1 LFWCIKKKVLYLGIS
16 NHLKNR
22 KMDLSIIRKVADRF
36 TDTFNEE
43 IEDRLTDE
51 GLDAT
56 EQEVDAVIEEIV
68 KIYK

>member
-1 LFWCIKKKVLYLGIS
+1 MYNKIIFISLYR
-16 NHLKNR
+16 NHLKLKR
-22 KMDLSIIRKVADRF
+22 MDLNIIRKVADRF

-43 IEDRLTDE
+43 IEDRLMDE

>member
-1 LFWCIKKKVLYLGIS
+1 MNYTQTKVDS
-16 NHLKNR
+16 KTS
-22 KMDLSIIRKVADRF
+22 DIIRKVADRF

-43 IEDRLTDE
+43 IEDRLMDE

-56 EQEVDAVIEEIV
+56 EQEVEAVIREIV

>member
-1 LFWCIKKKVLYLGIS
+1 M
-16 NHLKNR
+16 R
-22 KMDLSIIRKVADRF
+22 DLSIIRKVADRF

-43 IEDRLTDE
+43 IEDRLINE

-56 EQEVDAVIEEIV
+56 EQEVEAVIEEIV

>member
-1 LFWCIKKKVLYLGIS
+1 MYNKIIFISLYR
-16 NHLKNR
+16 NHLKLKR
-22 KMDLSIIRKVADRF
+22 MDLNIIRKVADRF

-43 IEDRLTDE
+43 IEDRLIDE

>member
-1 LFWCIKKKVLYLGIS
+1 MYNKIIFISLYR
-16 NHLKNR
+16 NHLKLKR
-22 KMDLSIIRKVADRF
+22 MDLNIIRKVADRF

-43 IEDRLTDE
+43 IEDRLMDE
-51 GLDAT
+51 GLEAT

>member
-1 LFWCIKKKVLYLGIS
+1 MGIS

-22 KMDLSIIRKVADRF
+22 KMDLNIIRKVADRF

-43 IEDRLTDE
+43 IEDRLMDE
-51 GLDAT
+51 GLEAT

>member
-1 LFWCIKKKVLYLGIS
+1 MGIS

-43 IEDRLTDE
+43 IEDRLMDE

>member
-1 LFWCIKKKVLYLGIS
+1 
-16 NHLKNR
+16 
-22 KMDLSIIRKVADRF
+22 MDLNIIRKVADRF

-43 IEDRLTDE
+43 IEDRLINE

-56 EQEVDAVIEEIV
+56 EQQVEAVIQEIV

>member
-1 LFWCIKKKVLYLGIS
+1 MGIS
-16 NHLKNR
+16 NHLKIKR
-22 KMDLSIIRKVADRF
+22 MDLNIIRKVADRF

-51 GLDAT
+51 GLEAT

>member
-1 LFWCIKKKVLYLGIS
+1 MGIS

-22 KMDLSIIRKVADRF
+22 KMDLNIIRKVADRF

-43 IEDRLTDE
+43 IEDRLIDE

>member
-1 LFWCIKKKVLYLGIS
+1 MGIS
-16 NHLKNR
+16 NHLKIKR
-22 KMDLSIIRKVADRF
+22 MDLNIIRKVADRF

-43 IEDRLTDE
+43 IEDRLIDE

>member
-1 LFWCIKKKVLYLGIS
+1 MGIS

-22 KMDLSIIRKVADRF
+22 KMDLNIIRKVADRF

-43 IEDRLTDE
+43 IEDRLMDE